1 MASHRNEAIEQPP
14 KNRIGPTSVL
24 DPVHWLTQQ
33 DVALAARHV
42 YGMYNGPR
50 EEVEANSRV

>member
-1 MASHRNEAIEQPP
+1 MASHRNEDIEQPP
-14 KNRIGPTSVL
+14 IGPSSVL

-50 EEVEANSRV
+50 EEVEANSRVEIM

>member
-1 MASHRNEAIEQPP
+1 MASHRNEDIEQPP
-14 KNRIGPTSVL
+14 IGPTSVL